1 MATDDKKSLLSIESS
16 AESPLTAVRLVAR
29 ETISELF
36 RFEVNVVAAGK
47 INTTA
52 MLNKPAC
59 VAVNHG
65 GKTTRYFHGIVGEFG
80 LLEQSGTVDKAYR
93 MVLVP
98 QLAQANIRSDCR
110 MFFNKTAEDIL
121 KILFQDAGVTKTAFR
136 LYSAPTQRKATA
148 QFNETSL
155 HFATRLME
163 EEGWYYFFEHD
174 SDGHTLVVTNDNNG
188 FYTIPNANLR
198 FGPGTTAPMV
208 TEYRKPEE
216 FAPGKVTLKDYDF
229 DAPSK
234 NLKVE
239 QNTVLKHGGTGNRPV
254 FHWPALTRDTGVAK
268 NRARWR
274 MEAAEAAVSLIAV
287 ECEHGGMIA
296 GGKFKLRTDA
306 GEQVYVVRQITHEA
320 EDESER
326 SGQASGTRYG
336 NSFTAFPNSVPW
348 RQPMATARPRMEGL
362 HSAKV
367 LAPSGEEIHT
377 DDQGRIKIR
386 FFWDWLED
394 ATADNSEWVRVVQP
408 WAGNQWGGQFIPRV
422 DTEVAVAFM
431 DADPDRPIVIGGLY
445 NGNDKPIFPV
455 GEKTKLGFRS
465 RSVTKGGTSDFNEF
479 TFDDKKGSEL
489 LFLHAQKDMKT
500 EVENDQTL
508 TVENDRTVTINKG
521 NESVTLKQGNQTTEL
536 KMGNISVKCD
546 LGAITM
552 EAMQSITLKV
562 GQSSIKIDQTGIT
575 MSGMMIKIDGQ
586 VQTQVTGL
594 MTQVQGTAMLQ
605 LGGGIVMLG

>member
-1 MATDDKKSLLSIESS
+1 MAEDDKKSLLSITST
-16 AESPLTAVRLVAR
+16 AESPLTAVRMTAQ

-36 RFEVNVVAAGK
+36 RFDVEAIAAGT
-47 INTTA
+47 INATN

-65 GKTTRYFHGIVGEFG
+65 GKTTRYFHGIISEFG
-80 LLEQSGTVDKAYR
+80 VLEQSGAVDKLYK

-98 QLAQANIRSDCR
+98 QLVHAGIRSDCR

-121 KILFQDAGVTKTAFR
+121 KVIFQEAGVTKTAFR

-148 QFNETSL
+148 QFNETAL

-163 EEGWYYFFEHD
+163 EEGWYYFFEHTSD
-174 SDGHTLVVTNDNNG
+174 SHTLVVTNENNG
-188 FYTIPNANLR
+188 FYTIPNATLR
-198 FGPGTTAPMV
+198 LGVGTTAEMMV
-208 TEYRKPEE
+208 EYRKPEQ
-216 FAPGKVTLKDYDF
+216 FAPGKVTVKDYDF
-229 DAPSK
+229 DAPDK
-234 NLKVE
+234 NLKME
-239 QNTVLKHGGTGNRPV
+239 QSTILKHGGTSNRPV

-274 MEAAEAAVSLIAV
+274 MEAAEAAVSLI
-287 ECEHGGMIA
+287 GGGCDHAGLIA
-296 GGKFKLRTDA
+296 GGKFKFKTDA
-306 GEQVYVVRQITHEA
+306 GEQVYVIQQITHRA
-320 EDESER
+320 EDMSER
-326 SGQASGTRYG
+326 AGVASGTDYS

-348 RQPMATARPRMEGL
+348 RQPMNTARPRMEGL
-362 HSAKV
+362 HTAKV

-386 FFWDWLED
+386 FFWDWRED

-408 WAGNQWGGQFIPRV
+408 WAGDQWGGQFIPRV

-431 DADPDRPIVIGGLY
+431 DADPDRPVVIGGLY

-455 GEKTKLGFRS
+455 AEKTKLGFRS
-465 RSVTKGGTSDFNEF
+465 RSTTKGGTSDFNEISL
-479 TFDDKKGSEL
+479 DDKKGSEQ

-508 TVENDRTVTINKG
+508 TVDNNRTVTINKG
-521 NESVTLKQGNQTTEL
+521 NEKVTLKQGDQTTEL
-536 KMGNISVKCD
+536 KLGNISVKCD
-546 LGAITM
+546 LGAISM

-562 GQSSIKIDQTGIT
+562 GQSSVKIDQTGVTI
-575 MSGMMIKIDGQ
+575 SGMMIKVDGT
-586 VQTQVTGL
+586 VMTEVKGL
-594 MTQVQGTAMLQ
+594 MTQVKGSAMLQ
-605 LGGGIVMLG
+605 LGGGIIMIG

>member
-36 RFEVNVVAAGK
+36 RFEVNVVASGK

-52 MLNKPAC
+52 MLHKPAC

-93 MVLVP
+93 MVLEP
-98 QLAQANIRSDCR
+98 QLAQAGIRSDCR

-188 FYTIPNANLR
+188 FYTIPNASLR
-198 FGPGTTAPMV
+198 FGPGTTAPMI
-208 TEYRKPEE
+208 TEFRKPEE

-229 DAPSK
+229 DAPGK

-274 MEAAEAAVSLIAV
+274 MEAAEAAVSLIAA
-287 ECEHGGMIA
+287 ECEHGGLVA

-306 GEQVYVVRQITHEA
+306 GEQVHVVRQIIHEA

-326 SGQASGTRYG
+326 SGQATGTHYS
-336 NSFTAFPNSVPW
+336 NSFTAFPNTVPW
-348 RQPMATARPRMEGL
+348 RQPMRTARPRMEGL
-362 HSAKV
+362 HTAKV

-386 FFWDWLED
+386 FFWDWRED

-431 DADPDRPIVIGGLY
+431 DADPDRPIVIGGFY

-455 GEKTKLGFRS
+455 AEKTKLGFRS

-521 NESVTLKQGNQTTEL
+521 NETVTLKQGNQSTEL
-536 KMGNISVKCD
+536 KLGNVSVKCD
-546 LGAITM
+546 VGSIAM

-562 GQSSIKIDQTGIT
+562 GQNSITIDQTGIT
-575 MSGMMIKIDGQ
+575 MSGLMIKIDGQ
-586 VQTQVTGL
+586 IQTQVTGV
-594 MTQVQGTAMLQ
+594 MTQVQGSAMLQ